1 MRPGARQQAAIEILT
16 SLSNQRQ
23 PAADAV
29 KAWMLTHRFAGSKDR
44 AEIGDIVFGAL
55 RWKQS
60 SAWRMGFDEPRAW
73 VWGALRWGF
82 GWSAEQIE
90 QSLVD
95 DPHAPSPPTEAERAA
110 LAGDNIAD
118 APPHVRGDY
127 PEWLDESFARAFGDD
142 RAEEGAALAVPASLD
157 LRVNTLKSTRDK
169 VIAALAESPKLTEP
183 LQGTPYAP
191 EGVRIP
197 WKQGRTFPW
206 ATEQSFVKGW
216 YEVQDEGSQLAALLS
231 GAEPGMQVADVCAG
245 GGGKTL
251 ALAALMQ
258 NKGQIFA
265 YDVDGRRVAPI
276 KERADR
282 AGVRNLQ
289 IRTPMRTK
297 DALEDLRNRMDIVF
311 VDAPCTGSG
320 TWRRNPD
327 SKWRL
332 RPNALA
338 KRLEEQ
344 RQALAMAAPLVKP
357 GGKLI
362 YVTCSVLPEENED
375 QVSAFIAESGFT
387 SVDVQSPAPAHARA
401 VGLQMTRCC
410 NASKLRY
417 RANGLWRIVVARDC
431 LPERPSALRAASA
444 FAFHH
449 RRASPAWRAAF
460 QPTRQDRRAGALA
473 QRRDAS
479 PQLRNR
485 RPRGLLSLRAAG
497 CGAYPLLVRCLKS
510 RP

>member
-16 SLSNQRQ
+16 SLETQRR

-29 KAWMLTHRFAGSKDR
+29 KEWMLSHRFAGSKDR

-60 SAWRMGFDEPRAW
+60 SAWRMGEDTPRAW

-95 DPHAPSPPTEAERAA
+95 DPHAPPPVSDAERTA
-110 LAGDNIAD
+110 LAD
-118 APPHVRGDY
+118 ATLDGAPAHVRGDF
-127 PEWLDESFARAFGDD
+127 PEWLDASLTRAFGDA
-142 RAEEGAALAVPASLD
+142 RGEEGAALAAPAPLD
-157 LRVNTLKSTRDK
+157 LRTNTQKTTREK
-169 VIAALAESPKLTEP
+169 LTAALGESPKLKEP
-183 LQGTPYAP
+183 PGGTPYAP

-197 WKQGRTFPW
+197 WAQGRTFPW
-206 ATEQSFVKGW
+206 ATEQSFLKGW
-216 YEVQDEGSQLAALLS
+216 FEIQDEGSQLAALLS
-231 GAEPGMQVADVCAG
+231 EVQPGMQVADVCAG

-258 NKGQIFA
+258 GKGQIYA
-265 YDVDGRRVAPI
+265 YDVDGRRLAPL

-282 AGVRNLQ
+282 AGAHNIQ
-289 IRTPMRTK
+289 IRTPMRTR
-297 DALEDLRNRMDIVF
+297 DALADLRERMDVVL

-320 TWRRNPD
+320 TWRRSPD

-344 RQALAMAAPLVKP
+344 REALALAAPLVKP
-357 GGKLI
+357 GGRLV

-375 QVSAFIAESGFT
+375 QVAAFLASYGEFAPVGLNAAHI
-387 SVDVQSPAPAHARA
+387 PAYQRGLA
-401 VGLQMTRCC
+401 LQMTPLKTGCD
-410 NASKLRY
+410 
-417 RANGLWRIVVARDC
+417 GFFVA
-431 LPERPSALRAASA
+431 A
-444 FAFHH
+444 
-449 RRASPAWRAAF
+449 
-460 QPTRQDRRAGALA
+460 
-473 QRRDAS
+473 
-479 PQLRNR
+479 
-485 RPRGLLSLRAAG
+485 
-497 CGAYPLLVRCLKS
+497 LVRQG
-510 RP
+510 